1 MTNINTIDQT
11 GQDKLSVDQLKC
23 RWSTHHDHISRNF
36 GLNESAFISYIW
48 FWIKHNSKSL
58 CSFKDGRI
66 WTYDSIK
73 DICKKTGYWT
83 VSQLR
88 TVIKKCVD
96 RGLVIVSNYNKL
108 PGDKTS
114 WYSLTDAALNLCA
127 TADKNP
133 LIQNFQQLQEKIGP
147 DAKNPSCT
155 LKTAFAK
162 SDKAPQDA
170 FAKSDTPFAKIDKAL
185 PVIQPVIPSTVCIKE
200 FSLIGNPQS
209 HESTTPNQTFLKKEE
224 HSQDYIL
231 EHMLANPLGCS
242 SEKVKAYR
250 AHRGHRISIK
260 TWDSAVKIYIEICFK
275 QPISISPD
283 QGLDALLKR
292 TDGCTDFDTI
302 FPGTKQAANI
312 RSFEKEAA
320 EHDLARGQDIDS
332 LIAEFKRIG
341 IKHNLSQD
349 FDYQSYYADR
359 GRKEAAARN
368 AENMLTS
375 NAHNNPSSGNS
386 DINQSSMES
395 AALNGSL
402 EKTYESYSEEDIKDE
417 PAYRQQIIRAQRAST
432 DNPPVSIESNK
443 TAPRIDSEMTMDD
456 SKAISVELMEDPFTS
471 TTGICVEPIANAVCD
486 LPLHSNDFSA
496 EGVAII
502 GATALLF
509 TKCSGKKSVKEHVN
523 ISSAKDLFGGFG
535 KPAIHYTGKIIN
547 F

>member
-1 MTNINTIDQT
+1 VSEVVAQSSSVSGELLPTAADLCRRT
-11 GQDKLSVDQLKC
+11 GLSV
-23 RWSTHHDHISRNF
+23 RSISRSKVLLPTQQKKQFNSASVSILAVREKQSNVLKSVNNHHSK
-36 GLNESAFISYIW
+36 GCTIVHPAYENTYSHSNQSSHGQICTHKSPGVANGAPLNSQKWTNMHTYYSGDLTTYEFT
-48 FWIKHNSKSL
+48 KKSL
-58 CSFKDGRI
+58 
-66 WTYDSIK
+66 
-73 DICKKTGYWT
+73 
-83 VSQLR
+83 
-88 TVIKKCVD
+88 
-96 RGLVIVSNYNKL
+96 
-108 PGDKTS
+108 
-114 WYSLTDAALNLCA
+114 SLLGIHNL
-127 TADKNP
+127 TNP
-133 LIQNFQQLQEKIGP
+133 P
-147 DAKNPSCT
+147 T
-155 LKTAFAK
+155 
-162 SDKAPQDA
+162 
-170 FAKSDTPFAKIDKAL
+170 
-185 PVIQPVIPSTVCIKE
+185 
-200 FSLIGNPQS
+200 
-209 HESTTPNQTFLKKEE
+209 QTKPLLKKEE
-224 HSQDYIL
+224 QTQDPIL

-250 AHRGHRISIK
+250 AQRGHRISIK
-260 TWDSAVKIYIEICFK
+260 TWDSAVKIYLEICFK
-275 QPISISPD
+275 QPTSISPD
-283 QGLDALLKR
+283 EGLDALLKR
-292 TDGCTDFDTI
+292 TDGSTSFDI
-302 FPGTKQAANI
+302 VFPDARQSANI

-349 FDYQSYYADR
+349 FDYQGYYAER
-359 GRKEAAARN
+359 GKKEAAARN

-386 DINQSSMES
+386 DSNQSSMES
-395 AALNGSL
+395 AALNGSA

-432 DNPPVSIESNK
+432 ANPPVSIESNK

-471 TTGICVEPIANAVCD
+471 TTGICEEPIANAVCD

-509 TKCSGKKSVKEHVN
+509 TKCLSKKSVKEHVN